1 MFKIEPIQDKTR
13 QKEICKLCFA
23 EFRPDFFAYYMYDM
37 TSGEPMGMSQF
48 EIGDGYGYIS
58 ELLPAPGC
66 DDYEAMFILG
76 RQTMNFIDLCGA
88 HFCMAS
94 TDAGESSLLKA
105 IGFKSAEGDRL
116 VSDMTGMFDG
126 HCDGHTVNYN

>member
-48 EIGDGYGYIS
+48 EIGEGYGYIS
-58 ELLPAPGC
+58 ELLPAQGC

-76 RQTMNFIDLCGA
+76 RQTMNFIDFSGA
-88 HFCMAS
+88 HKCFAS
-94 TDAGESSLLKA
+94 ADGAEEKLLHA
-105 IGFKSAEGDRL
+105 IGFRKDALGKWSI
-116 VSDMTGMFDG
+116 DMTGMFDG
-126 HCDGHTVNYN
+126 KCDGHTVKL